1 MADPIDWSKFVPDT
15 PPAAPDSAPDW
26 SKFVPEAA
34 PKKPGLLRKAGD
46 LALDV
51 TQGAYGAIGAGASL
65 FGADNPIAS
74 LANEI
79 AQGAGQ
85 MQSADRQAEKQAQ
98 AQRMQEAEKSGS
110 ALNELGAAWEN
121 FKESPLSFAAQGVG
135 STIPTGIIATLAGV
149 AGAPALVGTALS
161 GLVGAGIQAGSV
173 KNAIYEDQMQ
183 RGQAAGLSP
192 EEAKAK
198 AIEAQ
203 SFGGENA
210 GQIALGGALGTLD
223 ALGIERMLA
232 GGTSGI
238 KNILGRTAVG
248 TVAEMLPEGAQG
260 GQERLA
266 SNLAAQRAG
275 YDANTWQG
283 VVGQGA
289 TEALAS
295 AGPGAVGGAL
305 TPYEAPAAKP
315 ALDPNAGPIS
325 RAAIQ
330 ATQQQAIGA
339 LPAPGQLSGEAAM
352 QMGNSAPGQDPT
364 GALDLQR
371 RNTELQD
378 ARAKQE
384 AERAA
389 VDPTYLDR
397 LNGRQVAP
405 QQITAAPVTDAAPAE
420 QGLPFTQPPYAGPAP
435 TVGEQGSRWADPRI
449 AIAGEPIP
457 DPAAQLEIDRP
468 STQDQFLAAQRK
480 RAQGELLSQQE
491 AALLNGPDPFEGQT
505 MSLASPVD
513 PAAVAAREEAIQDV
527 AFANGDEPA
536 NVRVFSSQD
545 LPDGPS
551 GNQRGAG
558 LTRPAAAVIEGL
570 GRLFG
575 TQYRF
580 YDSPN
585 AATRGDGFVL
595 RGRRPGVAYV
605 RATEG
610 DAAPLVV
617 AGHETYHTF
626 TPAERARFSAAIE
639 PFVDVSDVAQLAFLS
654 DYTGGRYQA
663 KVVQLV
669 QAGVAPTEVIDAVID
684 QAQQDGTA
692 NLTRAALREEFDAD
706 IFGNRMKDTGFWEK
720 VFTELKA
727 QDRTLLVK
735 IRDSIKQVVSY
746 LKSQAGKVRGFDT
759 DRYIRDLDAVQR
771 IAARTLLS
779 AANTQQKGE
788 RGSRAAEG
796 VVRSANRDRL
806 GPYPTESMATMNQNW
821 HAKKGTQYAIEQA
834 ADGFYLTRS
843 GETNEGQRQAE
854 RGRAAGAA
862 PDAERRGSVDAA
874 PDVRQRAAGGSE
886 PAARQSRAPLAV
898 ESRVRTDA
906 DGRVSLTGIH
916 FSRQPRRAL
925 SGSYYGTGLKG
936 AEGRRLQG
944 ASDRR
949 LLSRVYAYV
958 NEGKGVKPEAGVGS
972 YPHTV
977 KLSNLYDFV
986 VDPLKLI
993 RKHQGDLN
1001 AVESAIL
1008 DEGFDGYYVRDAF
1021 GNQGAAVVLG
1031 DASIGVEAAPVEAE
1045 VMRSPKRT
1053 LEKENQVSVTVGGK
1067 PGEFGW
1073 SPAAKLAAAQQ
1084 EPAVDPAKLIG
1095 KEVPPFV
1102 GPTQQRPNLE
1112 AIGESVRKVLAA
1124 KPARDTIEALTGAKV
1139 TGVSQ
1144 IAGSWEGKPEPSF
1157 VLSGEM
1163 SFEQANEVSNMLG
1176 FFMAQDAT
1184 VAAQPWFEETEDQI
1198 PAILISQNKV
1208 MTAEQVKALS
1218 DAAREA
1224 GLDYST
1230 TVDGRGAKFLHFGDQ
1245 DGFRALSRQV
1255 TDIAKVAGLK
1265 EVTPFHVRSN
1275 LNDAETYLESG
1286 VGRALRGTGD
1296 EAGSTGPSDL
1306 FRRAVDSILVP
1317 YAKAVGAEGY
1327 RFSPERYGRRFGLT
1341 DGEVEYIR
1349 AALRPKSGKALS
1361 TVPLV
1366 TGAEKLEP
1374 PRNNTRTKERGVT
1387 KNDLLWALQGRTA
1400 QVGFIEP
1407 GDYSPEARKIIADA
1421 IADEVIYNLGKESGK
1436 NAVGWYDAAL
1446 KKAKETYERVFPE
1459 LRQDKD
1465 REMLF
1470 DAILGIASQG
1480 NIVHSNAVFAGRM
1493 YHLITREGM
1502 TMGQATKALSGTF
1515 GKQTVSI
1522 EKNYVKLEH
1531 LLDTNG
1537 YDRMREFFNTKAT
1550 VGELNA
1556 ILRKDETLFG
1566 PNGKP
1571 LKIKGAAEQTVSGW
1585 MVFGPKIGSFINNLH
1600 GDYST
1605 LTADLWFSR
1614 TWNRMLGYVFNHK
1627 AGKENDQYVELY
1639 RAMVEEA
1646 RTGVGRDLV
1655 GTSQAEIDAWAADP
1669 ESMLTFAR
1677 ETHLKRE
1684 AEYKTIRDDAVTPLR
1699 QAAKNLLEN
1708 REEAIHTPRT
1718 DWERYF
1724 QQTAV
1729 EQAQKTIRRKTGVN
1743 ISIADIQAVLWY
1755 HEKDLYKSFGVGD
1768 SKAEAADYADAAARF
1783 VDRFNEGDLF
1793 FVEEPKPRYV
1803 VGEKGSYLRDEGDV
1817 SRSARRNTLGF
1828 YSQLSRAV
1836 EGAKFQTQPAG
1847 QWKMWLAANQGK
1859 LGVKADEV
1867 QWSGLNEW
1875 LDLQGTRKV
1884 EKAEVVRYLALGG
1897 VQIQE
1902 VQKGDMTPARKAA
1915 ALRELGWSAEDLAPL
1930 SDRELEAAPVVA
1942 PDDLVDFLERRE
1954 AYDPDM
1960 SMRDMLERA
1969 DAYGFEAKAQPDTK
1983 YSDWRTPGGTN
1994 YQEVLLTLPDRDPVA
2009 SQRTELRQ
2017 LADRAF
2023 GEQRNMTPEEAMR
2036 YRELTEQIRVAGASR
2051 SKSAKFVSS
2060 HWAERNVLA
2069 HLRMD
2074 DRIDT
2079 DGKKVLFVQEIQS
2092 DWGQEGRRAGFG
2104 SVENW
2109 TDNQIRAAV
2118 EENDPDADTEGLD
2131 RAMLLEMARYAD
2143 LTLASSV
2150 PLAPFVTDTK
2160 AWVSLAIK
2168 RVVSMAAEQ
2177 GYDRVAL
2184 VSGQQAADVFSLSK
2198 QVDAIEVHRRPD
2210 GFRVRADRDGRMEDV
2225 GIFDA
2230 KKLPDV
2236 VGKELAEK
2244 IIAQNEPLKTYQ
2256 GDDLKVGGEGMRAF
2270 YDRLVP
2276 QVASDVLKK
2285 LGGKLTTVE
2294 FIDGFSGRNVI
2305 SSPIPGD
2312 TLWGVYDLE
2321 RQEWLKSWA
2330 AETFTRDPEAAE
2342 KMGQA
2347 AAKNIAAAISRDSA
2361 KRYQQ
2366 VGFDITPALR
2376 EKVTGDGLPLF
2387 SAARTRFDPE
2397 MHRDFIGDVKRVLD
2411 LGRRGKD
2418 PKQAEM
2424 YGRPIQ
2430 VMRTPPVLRA
2440 VYEKEKANSRP
2451 FRQSE
2456 AMVGTGASIYLKSQN
2471 LFPGSNHLRPV
2482 EMDAVSRLPYLLA
2495 DPLAV
2500 FQSTDQGDDPRS
2512 FKVLGTDSK
2521 GFFVAALKPGY
2532 LMKGASGKTNFTA
2545 TIYPTDLSQI
2555 QDWLKK
2561 GTLRYWDDR
2570 LGKGEAQG
2578 ITGVRTDY
2586 LGPLSLS
2593 NGPDWLPG
2601 GTKSLSEMFSLAKAP
2616 VKIIT
2621 RSELEGTPEV
2631 MLSARRGSG
2640 GTIDVDGKTRP
2651 TSNSNGRPIAQT
2663 DDALRS
2669 FWRWFGDSKMVDD
2682 RGRPLVLYHS
2692 SLADLT
2698 RFNRAGKFMGHT
2710 GTSGISVTDNPAMAS
2725 RYLERYADYGWVD
2738 GEPNRPFS
2746 KNIMAL
2752 YVKAENPLFRDEPFQ
2767 TNLRLGAP
2775 LPKDYVSPVVQMGY
2789 DALVRNDAIS
2799 RTGSVKHG
2807 PARNAIR
2814 GREIVVFNP
2823 EQIKSVTGNTGAFD
2837 PTDPDITR
2845 SAPRANFGDMTQAQ
2859 EDALRAVGLLREPK
2873 TIRERFAE
2881 LTDNLAKRLT
2891 QGVVDQYAPLK
2902 ELDFR
2907 SYVLARMSKGTDG
2920 TFEAMLYY
2928 GRPQINGDTVKIDTA
2943 PGGLIKVLSTLSGEQ
2958 DRFLAWVAA
2967 NRAEQL
2973 SAEGREFLF
2982 TPAQIQ
2988 ELKGLNQGQM
2998 ADGRGRQVEYARV
3011 LREFNAFQDSVLAIA
3026 EARGLIDAQSR
3037 QVWQNGFYVPF
3048 YRNMEDGTTG
3058 PSVKSGL
3065 VNQYAFKKLKGS
3077 SRQLNEDLLANT
3089 LQNMAHLLS
3098 AAAKNQ
3104 AASASLR
3111 AAESAGVAHRVP
3123 SGTKGA
3129 VRFLDAGREQHY
3141 LVDDPF
3147 IYDAITSLESV
3158 KVVGLEKVLSKFKH
3172 WLTLGV
3178 TINPAFQLRSLMRDA
3193 IQSIAITNIDTNP
3206 LVNVK
3211 QGIASQI
3218 AKDQDYINA
3227 LASGGLIRFNSLLE
3241 GNRADHTR
3249 KLIKMGVADSTILDT
3264 LEKVEMFFTKV
3275 LDKWL
3280 AVGDISEST
3289 NRMALYKQQIAAGV
3303 DPLLA
3308 AYQARDLMDFSMQ
3321 GQWRA
3326 VRFLT
3331 QVVPFLNARLQG
3343 LYKLG
3348 RDGVVPTGR
3357 VLFGGGDATD
3367 KQIAKRF
3374 GAVTGAVAM
3383 ASIAL
3388 MAAYADDEDWKKRED
3403 WDRDAY
3409 WWFKIG
3415 DTAFRIPK
3423 PFEVGAIGTI
3433 AERTAELFMTDDLS
3447 GDRFLQRLGYMMSST
3462 FALNPIPQMVKPLLD
3477 VYANEDSFT
3486 QRPIET
3492 MGMERLQPQDRF
3504 TGSTSELAKWL
3515 GQLGLPEPGRLMS
3528 GQYQAL
3534 SPVQIDALIRG
3545 YFSWL
3550 GVSATRVVDM
3560 GVRAVADRPARPE
3573 MQLRD
3578 VFFAGNF
3585 LEGLPANSSR
3595 YVTALYDQSKAI
3607 ESAYA
3612 SYRFALRQGDQVRV
3626 AELLAEDGDKI
3637 RLNPLVT
3644 RAKQTMSKLNENIRA
3659 IERNMTMSPV
3669 EKRAQIDRIKA
3680 MQNQIAMRISA
3691 QIQ

>member
-1 MADPIDWSKFVPDT
+1 MANEIDWSQFKPDT
-15 PPAAPDSAPDW
+15 LAPSGDLSGFIPDPTPA
-26 SKFVPEAA
+26 
-34 PKKPGLLRKAGD
+34 KPGLLRRAAD
-46 LALDV
+46 LGLDF
-51 TQGAYGAIGAGASL
+51 TQGAYGAIGAGASA
-65 FGADNPIAS
+65 FGADNLVA
-74 LANEI
+74 L
-79 AQGAGQ
+79 GAGEISRYATEL
-85 MQSADRQAEKQAQ
+85 QSEQRQAERRTQAD
-98 AQRMQEAEKSGS
+98 RMKAAEETGS
-110 ALNELGAAWEN
+110 AWEEVKAAGQNVAETPFSFFASALGSLVPTAAA
-121 FKESPLSFAAQGVG
+121 SVVG
-135 STIPTGIIATLAGV
+135 
-149 AGAPALVGTALS
+149 GAPAALT
-161 GLVGAGIQAGSV
+161 LGAGIGAGAV
-173 KNAIYEDQMQ
+173 KQSIAERTEEEALAAGQTPE
-183 RGQAAGLSP
+183 QAA
-192 EEAKAK
+192 AA
-198 AIEAQ
+198 AREAQ
-203 SFGGENA
+203 AYRGDNLDQITLGA
-210 GQIALGGALGTLD
+210 GLGA
-223 ALGIERMLA
+223 LA
-232 GGTSGI
+232 GGTGAERLLGGGASAI
-238 KNILGRTAVG
+238 KNVLGRAAAGAV
-248 TVAEMLPEGAQG
+248 TEAVPEGIQG

-266 SNLAAQRAG
+266 ANIAAQRG
-275 YDANTWQG
+275 GFGGDTWTG
-283 VVGQGA
+283 VAGQGT

-295 AGPGAVGGAL
+295 TGPGGVVGAM
-305 TPYEAPAAKP
+305 TPYI
-315 ALDPNAGPIS
+315 DPNAGPIS
-325 RAAIQ
+325 RAAIKAQ
-330 ATQQQAIGA
+330 EQQAIGA
-339 LPAPGQLSGEAAM
+339 LPAPGQLSGDATM
-352 QMGNSAPGQDPT
+352 QMSDSVLGQDPT

-371 RNTELQD
+371 RNTELQE
-378 ARAKQE
+378 ARASQE
-384 AERAA
+384 AQRDGTYRAQ
-389 VDPTYLDR
+389 VNGTQPTA
-397 LNGRQVAP
+397 GG
-405 QQITAAPVTDAAPAE
+405 QQQTTTQAEGTAL
-420 QGLPFTQPPYAGPAP
+420 LPFTQPPYAGPAP
-435 TVGEQGSRWADPRI
+435 TVGEQGGRWADPRI
-449 AIAGEPIP
+449 AIAGEPLP
-457 DPAAQLEIDRP
+457 DPAAQLETNRP
-468 STQDQFLAAQRK
+468 TTGDQYLEARRK

-505 MSLASPVD
+505 VSLATATDPVT
-513 PAAVAAREEAIQDV
+513 VAARKEAVQDV

-558 LTRPAAAVIEGL
+558 LTRSAATVIEGL
-570 GRLFG
+570 GRIFG

-605 RATEG
+605 RAVEG

-639 PFVDVSDVAQLAFLS
+639 PFVDASDTALLSFLS

-663 KVVQLV
+663 KALQLV
-669 QAGVAPTEVIDAVID
+669 QAGVSPTEVIESVIA
-684 QAQQDGTA
+684 QAQQDGVA
-692 NLTRAALREEFDAD
+692 NLDRAKLREEFDAD

-735 IRDSIKQVVSY
+735 IRDSIKQVINY
-746 LKSQAGKVRGFDT
+746 LKSQAGKVRGFNT
-759 DRYIRDLDAVQR
+759 DQYIRDLDAVQR

-779 AANTQQKGE
+779 AANTQQKSE
-788 RGSRAAEG
+788 RGSRGAVD
-796 VVRSANRDRL
+796 VVRSGSRDRI
-806 GPYPTESMATMNQNW
+806 GPYPTEAMANMNKDW
-821 HAKKGTQYAIEQA
+821 LAKKEGVQYALEQA
-834 ADGFYLTRS
+834 ADGFYLTRT
-843 GETNEGQRQAE
+843 GATNEGQGQAD
-854 RGRAAGAA
+854 RGRAAGAV
-862 PDAERRGSVDAA
+862 PDAERRGSRDVA

-886 PAARQSRAPLAV
+886 SAARQSRAPLAV

-906 DGRVSLTGIH
+906 GGRVSLTGIH
-916 FSRQPRRAL
+916 FSRQPRTAL

-958 NEGKGVKPEAGVGS
+958 NEGKGVKPESGVGS

-977 KLSNLYDFV
+977 ELSNLYDFAA
-986 VDPLKLI
+986 DPLKLI

-1031 DASIGVEAAPVEAE
+1031 DASIGVEATPVEAE

-1073 SPAAKLAAAQQ
+1073 SPAAKLAAENALQDYMP
-1084 EPAVDPAKLIG
+1084 EALISVNKKTKGRPVVDPTKLVGIA
-1095 KEVPPFV
+1095 VPPFV

-1112 AIGESVRKVLAA
+1112 AVGEAVRKVLSA
-1124 KPARDTIEALTGAKV
+1124 KPARDTIEALTGAKI

-1163 SFEQANEVSNMLG
+1163 SFEQANEVSKVLG
-1176 FFMAQDAT
+1176 FLMAQDAT
-1184 VAAQPWFEETEDQI
+1184 VAAQPWFEETKDQI

-1255 TDIAKVAGLK
+1255 TDIAKAAGLK

-1275 LNDAETYLESG
+1275 LNDSKTYLEGGLGS
-1286 VGRALRGTGD
+1286 ALRGTGD

-1327 RFSPERYGRRFGLT
+1327 RFSPERHGQRFGLT
-1341 DGEVEYIR
+1341 DVEVEYIR

-1361 TVPLV
+1361 TVPIV
-1366 TGAEKLEP
+1366 AGAEKLEP
-1374 PRNNTRTKERGVT
+1374 PRNNNRTKIPGVS
-1387 KNDLLWALQGRTA
+1387 KNDLLWALQNRVA
-1400 QVGFIEP
+1400 QAGFIEP
-1407 GDYSPEARKIIADA
+1407 GDYSPEARKIISDA

-1446 KKAKETYERVFPE
+1446 KKAKETYEQVFPE

-1480 NIVHSNAVFAGRM
+1480 NDVHSNAVFAGRM
-1493 YHLITREGM
+1493 YYLITREGM
-1502 TMGQATKALSGTF
+1502 TLGQATQTLSGTF
-1515 GKQTVSI
+1515 GEKTSHI
-1522 EKNYVKLEH
+1522 EGNYLKLEH

-1550 VGELNA
+1550 VGEFNA
-1556 ILRKDETLFG
+1556 ILRKDKTLFG
-1566 PNGKP
+1566 PNGKK
-1571 LKIKGAAEQTVSGW
+1571 LEVEGAAEQIVSGW

-1627 AGKENDQYVELY
+1627 ADTENNQYITLY
-1639 RAMVEEA
+1639 RAMLEEA
-1646 RTGVGRDLV
+1646 RTGEGRDAV
-1655 GTSQAEIDAWAADP
+1655 GLSQFEVEQWAADP

-1677 ETHLKRE
+1677 EVHRKRE
-1684 AEYKTIRDDAVTPLR
+1684 LEYKTLKNDAVTPLR
-1699 QAAKNLLEN
+1699 QAAKNLLEA
-1708 REEAIHTPRT
+1708 RTEATEIPRGPL
-1718 DWERYF
+1718 ERYF
-1724 QQTAV
+1724 QQTTV
-1729 EQAQKTIRRKTGVN
+1729 EQAQKAIRRKTGVN

-1783 VDRFNEGDLF
+1783 VDRFNEGELF
-1793 FVEEPKPRYV
+1793 FVEKPKPRYV
-1803 VGEKGSYLRDEGDV
+1803 MGEKGSYLRDEGDV
-1817 SRSARRNTLGF
+1817 SRSARRNELGF

-1836 EGAKFQTQPAG
+1836 DASKFQTQPAG
-1847 QWKMWLAANQGK
+1847 QWKLWLASNAAK
-1859 LGVKADEV
+1859 AGVKADEV
-1867 QWSGLNEW
+1867 QWSGINEW
-1875 LDLQGTRKV
+1875 LELQGKRKV
-1884 EKAEVVRYLALGG
+1884 EKAEVLQYLEQGG

-1902 VQKGDMTPARKAA
+1902 VQKGANGPAAKAK
-1915 ALRELGWSAEDLAPL
+1915 ALRELGWPTDQVAQL
-1930 SDRELEAAPVVA
+1930 SDRELEAAY
-1942 PDDLVDFLERRE
+1942 LVSPEDMQDFLDRRE
-1954 AYDPDM
+1954 AYEDGM
-1960 SMRDMLERA
+1960 TLRDAIERA
-1969 DAYGFEAKAQPDTK
+1969 DAYGFRPEQPQPDTR
-1983 YSDWRTPGGTN
+1983 YGNNNLVLPGGEN
-1994 YQEVLLTLPDRDPVA
+1994 YREVLLTLPEPDRAAAAKKAGYTVRKAPWGWQIVNPAGDGIGMGTGA
-2009 SQRTELRQ
+2009 TADEA
-2017 LADRAF
+2017 LADWAQVAVAHTGGRAF
-2023 GEQRNMTPEEAMR
+2023 KSGHWDEQ
-2036 YRELTEQIRVAGASR
+2036 
-2051 SKSAKFVSS
+2051 
-2060 HWAERNVLA
+2060 NVLA
-2069 HLRMD
+2069 HMRLN
-2074 DRIDT
+2074 DRTTT
-2079 DGKKVLFVQEIQS
+2079 DGRRVLFVEEIQS
-2092 DWGQEGRRAGFG
+2092 DWGQAGRDAGFG
-2104 SVENW
+2104 DVANW
-2109 TDNQIRAAV
+2109 TDAQIRAAV
-2118 EENDPDADTEGLD
+2118 EENDPNADTEGLD
-2131 RAMLLEMARYAD
+2131 RATLLEMARNSGV
-2143 LTLASSV
+2143 TLASSV
-2150 PLAPFVTDTK
+2150 PAAPFVQDTK
-2160 AWVSLAIK
+2160 SWVSLALK
-2168 RVVSMAAEQ
+2168 RVISMAAEG
-2177 GYDRVAL
+2177 GYDAVA
-2184 VSGQQAADVFSLSK
+2184 VVNGQQS
-2198 QVDAIEVHRRPD
+2198 
-2210 GFRVRADRDGRMEDV
+2210 ADRYSLRKQIESIGYDPKTQTLTGYNTRRAEVLNQAGVAPAQVADY
-2225 GIFDA
+2225 
-2230 KKLPDV
+2230 
-2236 VGKELAEK
+2236 VGKEVAQRLLATELSMGK
-2244 IIAQNEPLKTYQ
+2244 HLLSGEEIE
-2256 GDDLKVGGEGMRAF
+2256 VGGDGMKAF
-2270 YDRLVP
+2270 YDRIVP
-2276 QVASDVLKK
+2276 QVANDVLKK
-2285 LGGKLTTVE
+2285 LGGGRVAPVS
-2294 FIDGFSGRNVI
+2294 IDGVGEQ
-2305 SSPIPGD
+2305 
-2312 TLWGVYDLE
+2312 L
-2321 RQEWLKSWA
+2321 
-2330 AETFTRDPEAAE
+2330 
-2342 KMGQA
+2342 
-2347 AAKNIAAAISRDSA
+2347 
-2361 KRYQQ
+2361 
-2366 VGFDITPALR
+2366 GFDITPAMR
-2376 EKVTGDGLPLF
+2376 ETVTGDGLPMF
-2387 SAARTRFDPE
+2387 SAARTRFEPE
-2397 MHRDFIGDVKRVLD
+2397 MHRDFLRD
-2411 LGRRGKD
+2411 LGRAVGKLNS
-2418 PKQAEM
+2418 PKGSTAYNAGFHQ
-2424 YGRPIQ
+2424 PIQ

-2440 VYEKEKANSRP
+2440 VYERAKANSRP

-2456 AMVGTGASIYLKSQN
+2456 SVVGTGATIYLKSQDK
-2471 LFPGSNHLRPV
+2471 FPGSDHGRPV
-2482 EMDAVSRLPYLLA
+2482 DGVAVQRLPQLIA
-2495 DPLAV
+2495 DPIAV
-2500 FQSTDQGDDPRS
+2500 FQSTETGEDPNS
-2512 FKVLGTDSK
+2512 FKVLGADSR
-2521 GFFVAALKPGY
+2521 GFFVAAIKPGY
-2532 LMKGASGKTNFTA
+2532 MMEGAQKKTNFSA
-2545 TIYPTDLSQI
+2545 TIFPVQLGQVTD
-2555 QDWLKK
+2555 WVKK
-2561 GTLRYWDDR
+2561 GALRYWDDR
-2570 LGKGEAQG
+2570 LQKAEAQG
-2578 ITGVRTDY
+2578 MTGAIPGF
-2586 LGPLSLS
+2586 LGPLSRS
-2593 NGPDWLPG
+2593 EGAGWLPG
-2601 GTKSLSEMFSLAKAP
+2601 GPKSIGEIFSLAKAP

-2621 RSELEGTPEV
+2621 RSELEGTPEA
-2631 MLSARRGSG
+2631 ML
-2640 GTIDVDGKTRP
+2640 
-2651 TSNSNGRPIAQT
+2651 
-2663 DDALRS
+2663 
-2669 FWRWFGDSKMVDD
+2669 
-2682 RGRPLVLYHS
+2682 
-2692 SLADLT
+2692 
-2698 RFNRAGKFMGHT
+2698 
-2710 GTSGISVTDNPAMAS
+2710 
-2725 RYLERYADYGWVD
+2725 
-2738 GEPNRPFS
+2738 
-2746 KNIMAL
+2746 
-2752 YVKAENPLFRDEPFQ
+2752 
-2767 TNLRLGAP
+2767 
-2775 LPKDYVSPVVQMGY
+2775 
-2789 DALVRNDAIS
+2789 
-2799 RTGSVKHG
+2799 
-2807 PARNAIR
+2807 
-2814 GREIVVFNP
+2814 
-2823 EQIKSVTGNTGAFD
+2823 
-2837 PTDPDITR
+2837 

-2928 GRPQINGDTVKIDTA
+2928 GRPQINGDTVEIDTA
-2943 PGGLIKVLSTLSGEQ
+2943 PGGLMEVLSTLSGEQ
-2958 DRFLAWVAA
+2958 DRFLAWIAA

-2973 SAEGREFLF
+2973 TAEGREFLF
-2982 TPAQIQ
+2982 TSEQIR

-2998 ADGRGRQVEYARV
+2998 ADGRGRAIEYARV

-3026 EARGLIDAQSR
+3026 EARGLIDAESR
-3037 QVWQNGFYVPF
+3037 QVWRDGFYVPF

-3098 AAAKNQ
+3098 AAGKNQ
-3104 AASASLR
+3104 AAAASLR

-3141 LVDDPF
+3141 LIDDPF

-3158 KVVGLEKVLSKFKH
+3158 NVVGLEKVLSKFKH
-3172 WLTLGV
+3172 WLTMGV

-3193 IQSIAITNIDTNP
+3193 IQSVAITKIDTNP
-3206 LVNVK
+3206 LANVK
-3211 QGIASQI
+3211 QGIASQL

-3264 LEKVEMFFTKV
+3264 REKVEMFFTKA

-3289 NRMALYKQQIAAGV
+3289 NRMALYKQLIAKGE

-3403 WDRDAY
+3403 WDRDTY

-3433 AERTAELFMTDDLS
+3433 AERTAELFMTDDLT
-3447 GDRFLQRLGYMMSST
+3447 GERFLQRLGHMMSST

-3504 TGSTSELAKWL
+3504 TGQTSEVAKWL

-3550 GVSATRVVDM
+3550 GVSATRIVDE
-3560 GVRAVADRPARPE
+3560 GVRLVADRPVRPE

-3585 LEGLPANSSR
+3585 VEGLPANSSR

-3612 SYRFALRQGDQVRV
+3612 SYRFALRQGDQARA

-3644 RAKQTMSKLNENIRA
+3644 RAKQTLAKLNENVRA
-3659 IERNMTMSPV
+3659 IERSTTLSAS

-3680 MQNQIAMRISA
+3680 LQNQIAMRISA
-3691 QIQ
+3691 QLQ

>member
-1 MADPIDWSKFVPDT
+1 MANEIDWSQFKPDTPAPAADLAGFVPD
-15 PPAAPDSAPDW
+15 PE
-26 SKFVPEAA
+26 PEA
-34 PKKPGLLRKAGD
+34 PGLLRQGVD
-46 LALDV
+46 LLLDYGQGGMGAL
-51 TQGAYGAIGAGASL
+51 AAGASA
-65 FGADNPIAS
+65 FGADN
-74 LANEI
+74 LAAKGAGEI
-79 AQGAGQ
+79 ARYATEL
-85 MQSADRQAEKQAQ
+85 QSEQRQAERRAQ
-98 AQRMQEAEKSGS
+98 AERMQAAEATSS
-110 ALNELGAAWEN
+110 AWEEAKAAGQN
-121 FKESPLSFAAQGVG
+121 VLESPLSFFASALGSLVPTAAASVVG
-135 STIPTGIIATLAGV
+135 
-149 AGAPALVGTALS
+149 GAPAALT
-161 GLVGAGIQAGSV
+161 LGAGMGAGAVKQSIAERTEQEALQAGQTP
-173 KNAIYEDQMQ
+173 E
-183 RGQAAGLSP
+183 QAA
-192 EEAKAK
+192 AA
-198 AIEAQ
+198 AAQ
-203 SFGGENA
+203 AQAYQGDNLD
-210 GQIALGGALGTLD
+210 QIALGAGLGA
-223 ALGIERMLA
+223 LA
-232 GGTSGI
+232 GGTGVERLLGGGASAI
-238 KNILGRTAVG
+238 KNVLGRAAAGAV
-248 TVAEMLPEGAQG
+248 TEAVPEGIQG

-266 SNLAAQRAG
+266 ANIAAQRG
-275 YDANTWQG
+275 GFGGDTWTG
-283 VVGQGA
+283 VTGQGT

-295 AGPGAVGGAL
+295 TGPGGVVGAT
-305 TPYEAPAAKP
+305 TPYI
-315 ALDPNAGPIS
+315 DPNAGPIS
-325 RAAIQ
+325 RAAIKAQ
-330 ATQQQAIGA
+330 EQQAIGA
-339 LPAPGQLSGEAAM
+339 LPAPGRLSGEAAIAA
-352 QMGNSAPGQDPT
+352 GDSVPGQDPT
-364 GALDLQR
+364 GALNLQR
-371 RNTELQD
+371 RNTELQE
-378 ARAKQE
+378 ARAAQE
-384 AERAA
+384 AQRDDAYRAQ
-389 VDPTYLDR
+389 V
-397 LNGRQVAP
+397 NGTQPAAGTQQVAAP
-405 QQITAAPVTDAAPAE
+405 TGDTAA
-420 QGLPFTQPPYAGPAP
+420 LPFTQPPYAGPAP
-435 TVGEQGSRWADPRI
+435 TVGEQGGRWADPRI
-449 AIAGEPIP
+449 AIAGEPLP
-457 DPAAQLEIDRP
+457 DPAAQLETNR
-468 STQDQFLAAQRK
+468 TTTGDQYLEARRK

-505 MSLASPVD
+505 VSLATATD
-513 PAAVAAREEAIQDV
+513 PATVAAREEAVQDV

-558 LTRPAAAVIEGL
+558 LTRSAATVIEGL
-570 GRLFG
+570 GRIFG

-605 RATEG
+605 RAVEG

-626 TPAERARFSAAIE
+626 TQAERARFSAAIE
-639 PFVDVSDVAQLAFLS
+639 PFVDASDTALLSFLS

-663 KVVQLV
+663 KALQLV
-669 QAGVAPTEVIDAVID
+669 QAGVSPTEVIESVIA
-684 QAQQDGTA
+684 QAQQDGVA
-692 NLTRAALREEFDAD
+692 NLDRAKLREEFDAD

-735 IRDSIKQVVSY
+735 IRDSIKQVISY
-746 LKSQAGKVRGFDT
+746 LKSQAGKVRGFNT
-759 DRYIRDLDAVQR
+759 DQYIRDLDAVQR

-779 AANTQQKGE
+779 AANTQQKSE
-788 RGSRAAEG
+788 RGSRAAG
-796 VVRSANRDRL
+796 DVVRSGSRDRI
-806 GPYPTESMATMNQNW
+806 GPYPTEAMANMNKDW
-821 HAKKGTQYAIEQA
+821 LAKKEGVQYALEQA
-834 ADGFYLTRS
+834 ADGFYLTRT
-843 GETNEGQRQAE
+843 GATNEGQGQAD

-862 PDAERRGSVDAA
+862 SDAERRGSGDVA

-886 PAARQSRAPLAV
+886 SAARQSRAPLAV

-906 DGRVSLTGIH
+906 GGRVSLTGIH
-916 FSRQPRRAL
+916 FSRQPRTAL

-977 KLSNLYDFV
+977 ELSNLYDFAA
-986 VDPLKLI
+986 DPLKLI

-1008 DEGFDGYYVRDAF
+1008 DEGFDGYYVRDVF

-1031 DASIGVEAAPVEAE
+1031 GASIGVEATPVEAE

-1112 AIGESVRKVLAA
+1112 ALGESVRKVLAA

-1157 VLSGEM
+1157 VLSGQM
-1163 SFEQANEVSNMLG
+1163 SFEQANEVSKVLG
-1176 FFMAQDAT
+1176 FLMAQDAT
-1184 VAAQPWFEETEDQI
+1184 VAAQPWFEDADDQI
-1198 PAILISQNKV
+1198 PAILISQGKA
-1208 MTAEQVKALS
+1208 MSAEQVKALS
-1218 DAAREA
+1218 DAARAA

-1245 DGFRALSRQV
+1245 DGYLTLRAAVDEIRK
-1255 TDIAKVAGLK
+1255 AAGLK
-1265 EVTPFHVRSN
+1265 ELTDFYVRSN

-1286 VGRALRGTGD
+1286 VGSLLREERD
-1296 EAGSTGPSDL
+1296 QAGSGGPSDL

-1341 DGEVEYIR
+1341 EGEVAYVR

-1387 KNDLLWALQGRTA
+1387 KNDLLWALQARTA
-1400 QVGFIEP
+1400 EVGFIEP

-1446 KKAKETYERVFPE
+1446 KKAKETYEQVFPE

-1480 NIVHSNAVFAGRM
+1480 NDVHSNAVFAGRM

-1502 TMGQATKALSGTF
+1502 TLGQATKALSGTF
-1515 GKQTVSI
+1515 GKQTVAI
-1522 EKNYVKLEH
+1522 EKNYAKLEH

-1537 YDRMREFFNTKAT
+1537 YDRMREFFNTKAS

-1566 PNGKP
+1566 PSGKS
-1571 LKIKGAAEQTVSGW
+1571 LKIDGAAEQTVSGW

-1627 AGKENDQYVELY
+1627 AGKENDQYVKLY

-1684 AEYKTIRDDAVTPLR
+1684 AEYKEIRDEAVTPLR

-1708 REEAIHTPRT
+1708 REEATEIPRT

-1724 QQTAV
+1724 QQTTV
-1729 EQAQKTIRRKTGVN
+1729 EQAQKAIRRKTGVN

-1783 VDRFNEGDLF
+1783 VDRFNEGELF
-1793 FVEEPKPRYV
+1793 FVEKPKPRYV
-1803 VGEKGSYLRDEGDV
+1803 MGEKGSYLRDEGDV

-1847 QWKMWLAANQGK
+1847 QWKMWLSANAGK

-1875 LDLQGTRKV
+1875 LDLQGARKV
-1884 EKAEVVRYLALGG
+1884 AKEEVVQYLEQGG
-1897 VQIQE
+1897 VQIEE
-1902 VQKGDMTPARKAA
+1902 VQKTAVGPAAKGRAFIN
-1915 ALRELGWSAEDLAPL
+1915 LGWPVGQVAEM
-1930 SDRELEAAPVVA
+1930 SDRELEDAPLVS
-1942 PDDLVDFLERRE
+1942 PEDLQEFLERRE
-1954 AYDPDM
+1954 AYEDGM
-1960 SMRDMLERA
+1960 TLREGISRA
-1969 DAYGFEAKAQPDTK
+1969 LDYGFEAPAVQPDTR
-1983 YSDWRTPGGTN
+1983 YAEWRTPGGEN
-1994 YQEVLLTLPDRDPVA
+1994 YREVLLTLPATRKLTQARRARIVEIQDHAFREGGRDLTDAETKELSDLRAAETMESATARDRV
-2009 SQRTELRQ
+2009 
-2017 LADRAF
+2017 F
-2023 GEQRNMTPEEAMR
+2023 
-2036 YRELTEQIRVAGASR
+2036 
-2051 SKSAKFVSS
+2051 KSN
-2060 HWAERNVLA
+2060 HWDEKNVLA
-2069 HLRMD
+2069 HLRLD
-2074 DRIDT
+2074 DRIDA
-2079 DGKKVLFVQEIQS
+2079 DGKRVLFVQEIQS
-2092 DWGQEGRRAGFG
+2092 DWGQEGRKQGFDSG
-2104 SVENW
+2104 ARRTTGDLSAAEQEEFNLLASTYGRRGELALPELTENP
-2109 TDNQIRAAV
+2109 NHPAY
-2118 EENDPDADTEGLD
+2118 P
-2131 RAMLLEMARYAD
+2131 RYQRL
-2143 LTLASSV
+2143 LTLINRGGDQAYRG
-2150 PLAPFVTDTK
+2150 PATPAGPFVTDTK
-2160 AWVSLAIK
+2160 SWVGLALK
-2168 RVVSMAAEQ
+2168 RVVSMATEE
-2177 GYDRVAL
+2177 GYDRVAI
-2184 VSGQQAADVFSLSK
+2184 VSGQQAADLFDLSK
-2198 QVDAIEVHRRPD
+2198 QVDSLQVHRRPD
-2210 GFRVRADRDGRMEDV
+2210 GFRIIAERDGRTD
-2225 GIFDA
+2225 DA
-2230 KKLPDV
+2230 GVFEAERLPDV
-2236 VGKELAEK
+2236 VGKELADK
-2244 IIAQNEPLKTYQ
+2244 ITQQTAPVETYT
-2256 GDDLKVGGEGMRAF
+2256 GDDLKVGGEGMKAF

-2276 QVASDVLKK
+2276 QVARDVLKK
-2285 LGGKLTTVE
+2285 LGGQLQQVRVGEAGVE
-2294 FIDGFSGRNVI
+2294 
-2305 SSPIPGD
+2305 
-2312 TLWGVYDLE
+2312 
-2321 RQEWLKSWA
+2321 
-2330 AETFTRDPEAAE
+2330 
-2342 KMGQA
+2342 
-2347 AAKNIAAAISRDSA
+2347 
-2361 KRYQQ
+2361 Q
-2366 VGFDITPALR
+2366 VGFDITPAMR
-2376 EKVTGDGLPLF
+2376 ETVTGDGLPLF
-2387 SAARTRFDPE
+2387 SAARTRFEPE
-2397 MHRDFIGDVKRVLD
+2397 MHRDFLRD
-2411 LGRRGKD
+2411 LGRAVGKLNS
-2418 PKQAEM
+2418 PKGSTAYNAGFHQ
-2424 YGRPIQ
+2424 PIQ

-2440 VYEKEKANSRP
+2440 VYERAKANSRP

-2456 AMVGTGASIYLKSQN
+2456 SVVGTGATIYLKSQDK
-2471 LFPGSNHLRPV
+2471 FPGSDHGRPV
-2482 EMDAVSRLPYLLA
+2482 DGVAVQRLPQLIA
-2495 DPLAV
+2495 DPIAV
-2500 FQSTDQGDDPRS
+2500 FQSTETGEDPNS
-2512 FKVLGTDSK
+2512 FKVLGADSR
-2521 GFFVAALKPGY
+2521 GFFVAAIKPGY
-2532 LMKGASGKTNFTA
+2532 MMEGAQKKTNFSA
-2545 TIYPTDLSQI
+2545 TIFPVQLGQVTD
-2555 QDWLKK
+2555 WVKK
-2561 GTLRYWDDR
+2561 GALRYWDDR
-2570 LGKGEAQG
+2570 LQKAEAQG
-2578 ITGVRTDY
+2578 MTGAIPGS
-2586 LGPLSLS
+2586 LGPLSRS
-2593 NGPDWLPG
+2593 EGAGWLPG
-2601 GTKSLSEMFSLAKAP
+2601 GPKSIGEIFSLAKAP

-2621 RSELEGTPEV
+2621 RSELEGAPEA
-2631 MLSARRGSG
+2631 ML
-2640 GTIDVDGKTRP
+2640 
-2651 TSNSNGRPIAQT
+2651 
-2663 DDALRS
+2663 
-2669 FWRWFGDSKMVDD
+2669 
-2682 RGRPLVLYHS
+2682 
-2692 SLADLT
+2692 
-2698 RFNRAGKFMGHT
+2698 
-2710 GTSGISVTDNPAMAS
+2710 
-2725 RYLERYADYGWVD
+2725 
-2738 GEPNRPFS
+2738 
-2746 KNIMAL
+2746 
-2752 YVKAENPLFRDEPFQ
+2752 
-2767 TNLRLGAP
+2767 
-2775 LPKDYVSPVVQMGY
+2775 
-2789 DALVRNDAIS
+2789 
-2799 RTGSVKHG
+2799 
-2807 PARNAIR
+2807 
-2814 GREIVVFNP
+2814 
-2823 EQIKSVTGNTGAFD
+2823 
-2837 PTDPDITR
+2837 

-2928 GRPQINGDTVKIDTA
+2928 GRPQINGDTVEIDTA
-2943 PGGLIKVLSTLSGEQ
+2943 PGGLMEVLSTLSGEQ
-2958 DRFLAWVAA
+2958 DRFLAWIAA

-2973 SAEGREFLF
+2973 TAEGREFLF
-2982 TPAQIQ
+2982 TPEQIR

-2998 ADGRGRQVEYARV
+2998 ADGRGRAVEYARV

-3026 EARGLIDAQSR
+3026 EARGLIDAESR
-3037 QVWQNGFYVPF
+3037 QVWRDGFYVPF

-3098 AAAKNQ
+3098 AASKNQ
-3104 AASASLR
+3104 AAASSLR

-3141 LVDDPF
+3141 LIDDPF

-3172 WLTLGV
+3172 WLTMGV

-3193 IQSIAITNIDTNP
+3193 IQSVAITKIDTNP
-3206 LVNVK
+3206 LANVK
-3211 QGIASQI
+3211 QGIASQL

-3264 LEKVEMFFTKV
+3264 REKVEMFFTKA

-3289 NRMALYKQQIAAGV
+3289 NRMALYKQLIAKGE

-3403 WDRDAY
+3403 WDRDTY

-3433 AERTAELFMTDDLS
+3433 AERTAELFMTDDLT
-3447 GDRFLQRLGYMMSST
+3447 GERFLQRLGHMMSST

-3504 TGSTSELAKWL
+3504 TGQTSEVAKWL

-3550 GVSATRVVDM
+3550 GVSATRIVDE
-3560 GVRAVADRPARPE
+3560 GVRLVADRPVRPE

-3585 LEGLPANSSR
+3585 AEGLPANSSR

-3612 SYRFALRQGDQVRV
+3612 SYRFALRQGDQVRA

-3644 RAKQTMSKLNENIRA
+3644 RAKQTLAKLNENMRA
-3659 IERNMTMSPV
+3659 IERSTTLSAA

-3691 QIQ
+3691 QLQ

>member
-1 MADPIDWSKFVPDT
+1 MANEIDWSQFKPDTPAPAADLAGFVPD
-15 PPAAPDSAPDW
+15 
-26 SKFVPEAA
+26 PESEA
-34 PKKPGLLRKAGD
+34 PGLLR
-46 LALDV
+46 
-51 TQGAYGAIGAGASL
+51 QGADLLLDFSQGGVGALAAGASA
-65 FGADNPIAS
+65 FGADNLVAKG
-74 LANEI
+74 AGEI
-79 AQGAGQ
+79 ARYATEL
-85 MQSADRQAEKQAQ
+85 QSEQRQAERRAQ
-98 AQRMQEAEKSGS
+98 AERMQAAEATGS
-110 ALNELGAAWEN
+110 AWEEAKAAGQN
-121 FKESPLSFAAQGVG
+121 VLESPLSFFASALGSLVPTAAASVVG
-135 STIPTGIIATLAGV
+135 
-149 AGAPALVGTALS
+149 GAPAALT
-161 GLVGAGIQAGSV
+161 LGAGMGAGAV
-173 KNAIYEDQMQ
+173 KQSISERTEQEALRAGQTPE
-183 RGQAAGLSP
+183 QAA
-192 EEAKAK
+192 AA
-198 AIEAQ
+198 AAQ
-203 SFGGENA
+203 AQTYQGDNLD
-210 GQIALGGALGTLD
+210 QIALGAGLGA
-223 ALGIERMLA
+223 LA
-232 GGTSGI
+232 GGTGVERLLGGGASAI
-238 KNILGRTAVG
+238 KNVLGRAAAGAV
-248 TVAEMLPEGAQG
+248 TEAVPEGIQG

-266 SNLAAQRAG
+266 ANIAAQRG
-275 YDANTWQG
+275 GFGGDTWTG
-283 VVGQGA
+283 VTGQGT

-295 AGPGAVGGAL
+295 TGPGGVVGAM
-305 TPYEAPAAKP
+305 TPYI
-315 ALDPNAGPIS
+315 DPNAGPIS
-325 RAAIQ
+325 RAAIKAQ
-330 ATQQQAIGA
+330 EQQAIGA
-339 LPAPGQLSGEAAM
+339 LPGPGQLSGEATM
-352 QMGNSAPGQDPT
+352 QMGDSVPGQDPT
-364 GALDLQR
+364 GTLNLQQ
-371 RNTELQD
+371 RNTELQE
-378 ARAKQE
+378 ARARQE

-397 LNGRQVAP
+397 LDGRQPAS
-405 QQITAAPVTDAAPAE
+405 QQSTMATTAEQVQAE

-435 TVGEQGSRWADPRI
+435 TVGEQGGRWADPRI
-449 AIAGEPIP
+449 AIAGEPLP

-480 RAQGELLSQQE
+480 RAQGKLLSQSE

-505 MSLASPVD
+505 VSLATATDPVS
-513 PAAVAAREEAIQDV
+513 VAAREEAVQDV

-558 LTRPAAAVIEGL
+558 LTRSAAAVIEGL
-570 GRLFG
+570 GRIFG

-605 RATEG
+605 RAVEG

-639 PFVDVSDVAQLAFLS
+639 PFVDASDTALLSFLS

-663 KVVQLV
+663 KTLQLV
-669 QAGVAPTEVIDAVID
+669 QAGVSPTEVIESVIA
-684 QAQQDGTA
+684 QAQQDGVA
-692 NLTRAALREEFDAD
+692 NLDRAKLREEFDAD

-735 IRDSIKQVVSY
+735 IRDSIKQVISY
-746 LKSQAGKVRGFDT
+746 LKSQAGKVRGFNT
-759 DRYIRDLDAVQR
+759 DQYIRDLDAVQR

-779 AANTQQKGE
+779 AANTQQKSE
-788 RGSRAAEG
+788 RGSRAAG
-796 VVRSANRDRL
+796 DVVRSGSRDRI
-806 GPYPTESMATMNQNW
+806 GPYPTEGMANMNKDW
-821 HAKKGTQYAIEQA
+821 LAKKEGARYALEQA
-834 ADGFYLTRS
+834 ADGFYLTRT
-843 GETNEGQRQAE
+843 GVTNEGQGQAD

-862 PDAERRGSVDAA
+862 PDAERRGSRDAA

-886 PAARQSRAPLAV
+886 SAARQSRAPLAV

-906 DGRVSLTGIH
+906 DGRVSLTGVH
-916 FSRQPRRAL
+916 FSRQPRTAL

-977 KLSNLYDFV
+977 ELSNLYDFAA
-986 VDPLKLI
+986 DPLKLI

-1008 DEGFDGYYVRDAF
+1008 DAGFGGYYVRDAF

-1031 DASIGVEAAPVEAE
+1031 DASIGLQAQQVEGE
-1045 VMRSPKRT
+1045 VVRSPKRT

-1112 AIGESVRKVLAA
+1112 VLGESVRKVLAA
-1124 KPARDTIEALTGAKV
+1124 KPARDTLEALTGAKV
-1139 TGVSQ
+1139 AGVSQ

-1163 SFEQANEVSNMLG
+1163 SFEQANEVSKVLG
-1176 FFMAQDAT
+1176 FLMAQDAT
-1184 VAAQPWFEETEDQI
+1184 VAAQPWFEDADDQI
-1198 PAILISQNKV
+1198 PAILISQGKA
-1208 MTAEQVKALS
+1208 MSAEQVKALS
-1218 DAAREA
+1218 DAARAA

-1245 DGFRALSRQV
+1245 DGYLTLRAAVDEIRK
-1255 TDIAKVAGLK
+1255 AAGLK
-1265 EVTPFHVRSN
+1265 ELTDFYVRSN

-1286 VGRALRGTGD
+1286 VGSLLREERD
-1296 EAGSTGPSDL
+1296 QAGSGGPSDL
-1306 FRRAVDSILVP
+1306 FRRAVNSILVP

-1341 DGEVEYIR
+1341 DGEVAYIR

-1366 TGAEKLEP
+1366 TGAETLEP
-1374 PRNNTRTKERGVT
+1374 PRNNTRSKERGVT
-1387 KNDLLWALQGRTA
+1387 KNDLLWALQARTA
-1400 QVGFIEP
+1400 EVGFIEP

-1421 IADEVIYNLGKESGK
+1421 VADEVIYNLGKESGK

-1446 KKAKETYERVFPE
+1446 KKAKDTYEQVFPE

-1480 NIVHSNAVFAGRM
+1480 NDVHSNAVFAGRM

-1502 TMGQATKALSGTF
+1502 TLGQATKALSGTF
-1515 GKQTVSI
+1515 GKQTVAI
-1522 EKNYVKLEH
+1522 EKNYAKLEH

-1537 YDRMREFFNTKAT
+1537 YDRMREFFNTTAT

-1571 LKIKGAAEQTVSGW
+1571 LKIDGAAEQTVSGW

-1627 AGKENDQYVELY
+1627 ASKENDQYVKLY

-1684 AEYKTIRDDAVTPLR
+1684 AEYKEIRDEAVTPLR

-1708 REEAIHTPRT
+1708 REEATEIPRT

-1724 QQTAV
+1724 QQTTV
-1729 EQAQKTIRRKTGVN
+1729 EQAQKAIRRKTGVN

-1783 VDRFNEGDLF
+1783 VDRFNEGELF
-1793 FVEEPKPRYV
+1793 FVEKPKPRYV
-1803 VGEKGSYLRDEGDV
+1803 VGEKGSYLAGDGDV
-1817 SRSARRNTLGF
+1817 TRSARRNAMGF

-1847 QWKMWLAANQGK
+1847 QWKTWLSANAGK

-1875 LDLQGTRKV
+1875 LDLQGARKV
-1884 EKAEVVRYLALGG
+1884 TKDEVVQYLEQGG
-1897 VQIQE
+1897 VQIEE
-1902 VQKGDMTPARKAA
+1902 VQKGARPGPRWEETDDGDGGSLWAFGDYSIGYSNRKYWPEGPGLRNTYGMDSLAA
-1915 ALRELGWSAEDLAPL
+1915 AKARIERYLMEEG
-1930 SDRELEAAPVVA
+1930 
-1942 PDDLVDFLERRE
+1942 LVDDSGTLV
-1954 AYDPDM
+1954 
-1960 SMRDMLERA
+1960 
-1969 DAYGFEAKAQPDTK
+1969 DTK
-1983 YSDWRTPGGTN
+1983 YGRNNLVLPGGEN
-1994 YQEVLLTLPDRDPVA
+1994 YREVLLTLPEQDRAAAARKAGYTVREAPWGWQIVNPAGDGIGMGTGA
-2009 SQRTELRQ
+2009 TAAEA
-2017 LADRAF
+2017 LADWAKVAVGHTGGAAF
-2023 GEQRNMTPEEAMR
+2023 
-2036 YRELTEQIRVAGASR
+2036 
-2051 SKSAKFVSS
+2051 KSS
-2060 HWAERNVLA
+2060 HWVENNVLA
-2069 HLRMD
+2069 HLRLN
-2074 DRIDT
+2074 DRTTT
-2079 DGKKVLFVQEIQS
+2079 DGRRVLFVEEIQS
-2092 DWGQEGRRAGFG
+2092 DWGQAGRDAGFG
-2104 SVENW
+2104 DVANW
-2109 TDNQIRAAV
+2109 TDAQIRAAV
-2118 EENDPDADTEGLD
+2118 EENDPNADTDGLD
-2131 RAMLLEMARYAD
+2131 RETLLEMARNSGV
-2143 LTLASSV
+2143 TLASSV
-2150 PLAPFVTDTK
+2150 PAAPFVTDTK
-2160 AWVSLAIK
+2160 SWVGLALK
-2168 RVVSMAAEQ
+2168 RVITLAAEG
-2177 GYDRVAL
+2177 GYDVVAMVNGRQSTDRYSL
-2184 VSGQQAADVFSLSK
+2184 RKQIESIGYDPKTQTLLGHDKMRREVLNESSVAPSQLPEYIGKEVAQRLLDTQPMMGKHLLSGED
-2198 QVDAIEVHRRPD
+2198 IEVGGD
-2210 GFRVRADRDGRMEDV
+2210 GM
-2225 GIFDA
+2225 
-2230 KKLPDV
+2230 K
-2236 VGKELAEK
+2236 
-2244 IIAQNEPLKTYQ
+2244 
-2256 GDDLKVGGEGMRAF
+2256 AF
-2270 YDRLVP
+2270 YDRIVP
-2276 QVASDVLKK
+2276 QVANDVLRK
-2285 LGGKLTTVE
+2285 LGGGKVAPVRVTGV
-2294 FIDGFSGRNVI
+2294 
-2305 SSPIPGD
+2305 GD
-2312 TLWGVYDLE
+2312 QL
-2321 RQEWLKSWA
+2321 
-2330 AETFTRDPEAAE
+2330 
-2342 KMGQA
+2342 
-2347 AAKNIAAAISRDSA
+2347 
-2361 KRYQQ
+2361 
-2366 VGFDITPALR
+2366 GFDITPAMR
-2376 EKVTGDGLPLF
+2376 ETVTGDGLPLF
-2387 SAARTRFDPE
+2387 STARTRFEPE
-2397 MHRDFIGDVKRVLD
+2397 THRDFQRD
-2411 LGRRGKD
+2411 LARAVGKLNG
-2418 PKQAEM
+2418 KSETSYKEGYHQ
-2424 YGRPIQ
+2424 PIL
-2430 VMRTPPVLRA
+2430 VMRTPPVLRS
-2440 VYEKEKANSRP
+2440 VYERAKANSRP
-2451 FRQSE
+2451 FRQSDSV
-2456 AMVGTGASIYLKSQN
+2456 VGTGATIYLKSQN
-2471 LFPGSNHLRPV
+2471 KFKGSNHGRPV
-2482 EMDAVSRLPYLLA
+2482 DGPAVQRLPYLIA

-2500 FQSTDQGDDPRS
+2500 FQSTETGEDPNS
-2512 FKVLGTDSK
+2512 FKVLGADSR
-2521 GFFVAALKPGY
+2521 GFFVAAIKPGY
-2532 LMKGASGKTNFTA
+2532 TMDGASKKTNFSA
-2545 TIYPTDLSQI
+2545 TIFPVQMGQI
-2555 QDWLKK
+2555 ADWVKK
-2561 GTLRYWDDR
+2561 GALRYWDDR
-2570 LGKGEAQG
+2570 LQKAEAQG
-2578 ITGVRTDY
+2578 MTGAIPGF
-2586 LGPLSLS
+2586 LGPLSRS
-2593 NGPDWLPG
+2593 EGAGWLPG
-2601 GTKSLSEMFSLAKAP
+2601 GPKSIGEIFTLAKAP

-2621 RSELEGTPEV
+2621 RSELEGTPET
-2631 MLSARRGSG
+2631 MLSARR
-2640 GTIDVDGKTRP
+2640 
-2651 TSNSNGRPIAQT
+2651 AQT
-2663 DDALRS
+2663 ETPE
-2669 FWRWFGDSKMVDD
+2669 FKRWFGDSKVVDAAGQPRVVYHGTRAD
-2682 RGRPLVLYHS
+2682 IAAFDPDAVGRNFGLDEVGFFFTSSPIKAASYADPESAFAQAGMRPTREPEEGANIIPAYLSLQNPLTLEAYTDYFD
-2692 SLADLT
+2692 ATPAYEIDEQ
-2698 RFNRAGKFMGHT
+2698 
-2710 GTSGISVTDNPAMAS
+2710 GISITDYFDDNRRNIVSIAQ
-2725 RYLERYADYGWVD
+2725 EGGHD
-2738 GEPNRPFS
+2738 G
-2746 KNIMAL
+2746 
-2752 YVKAENPLFRDEPFQ
+2752 VLFQHRGD
-2767 TNLRLGAP
+2767 LLG
-2775 LPKDYVSPVVQMGY
+2775 
-2789 DALVRNDAIS
+2789 
-2799 RTGSVKHG
+2799 
-2807 PARNAIR
+2807 
-2814 GREIVVFNP
+2814 VVFSP
-2823 EQIKSVTGNTGAFD
+2823 AQIKSATGNSGAFD
-2837 PTDPDITR
+2837 PADPDITR

-2928 GRPQINGDTVKIDTA
+2928 GRPQINGDTVEIDTA
-2943 PGGLIKVLSTLSGEQ
+2943 PGGLMEVLSTLSGEQ
-2958 DRFLAWVAA
+2958 DRFLAWIAA

-2973 SAEGREFLF
+2973 TAEGREFLF
-2982 TPAQIQ
+2982 TPEQIS

-2998 ADGRGRQVEYARV
+2998 ADGRGRAVEYARV

-3026 EARGLIDAQSR
+3026 EARGLIDAESR
-3037 QVWQNGFYVPF
+3037 QVWRDGFYVPF

-3098 AAAKNQ
+3098 AASKNQ
-3104 AASASLR
+3104 AAASSLR

-3141 LVDDPF
+3141 LIDDPF

-3172 WLTLGV
+3172 WLTMGV

-3193 IQSIAITNIDTNP
+3193 IQSVAITKIDTNP
-3206 LVNVK
+3206 LANVK
-3211 QGIASQI
+3211 QGIASQL

-3264 LEKVEMFFTKV
+3264 REKVEMFFTKA

-3289 NRMALYKQQIAAGV
+3289 NRMALYKQLIAKGE

-3403 WDRDAY
+3403 WDRDTY

-3433 AERTAELFMTDDLS
+3433 AERTAELFMTDDLT
-3447 GDRFLQRLGYMMSST
+3447 GERFLQRLGHMMSST

-3504 TGSTSELAKWL
+3504 TGQTSEVAKWL

-3550 GVSATRVVDM
+3550 GVSATRIVDE
-3560 GVRAVADRPARPE
+3560 GVRLVADRPVRPE

-3585 LEGLPANSSR
+3585 AEGLPANSSR

-3612 SYRFALRQGDQVRV
+3612 SYRFALRQGDQAR
-3626 AELLAEDGDKI
+3626 ATELLAEDGDKI

-3644 RAKQTMSKLNENIRA
+3644 RAKQTLAKLNENMRA
-3659 IERNMTMSPV
+3659 IERSTTLSAA
-3669 EKRAQIDRIKA
+3669 EKRTQIDRIKA
-3680 MQNQIAMRISA
+3680 MQNQIAMRIST